1 MTIAG
6 VPSDKRGYPF
16 VKTQLK
22 EIEMEYQKVRY
33 LITIGLA
40 WLPWAFFNEKILGNV
55 FFPDNRIML
64 FIPILAWLCCFPVW
78 LMHEKSKSSLGIDD
92 VFGFIGYGFC
102 ALGILMALGKVVV
115 AIFG

>member
-1 MTIAG
+1 
-6 VPSDKRGYPF
+6 
-16 VKTQLK
+16 
-22 EIEMEYQKVRY
+22 MEYQKVRY

-40 WLPWAFFNEKILGNV
+40 WFPWTLFNEKILGNA

-64 FIPILAWLCCFPVW
+64 VIPILAWLYCFPVW
-78 LMHEKSKSSLGIDD
+78 LIHGKSKSSLGIDD
-92 VFGFIGYGFC
+92 VFGFIGFGLC